1 MFGYIGNGYGYSP
14 FGGIITA
21 VIWILIIWAVVALI
35 RAPRHWHMTHR
46 RWGSERD
53 ALDILKERYV
63 KGEINKEE
71 YEEKKAVLLK
81 E

>member
-1 MFGYIGNGYGYSP
+1 MYGYIGNGYGYNP
-14 FGGIITA
+14 FGGIFLFI
-21 VIWILIIWAVVALI
+21 ILIFIVCGIVALV
-35 RAPRHWHMTHR
+35 RAPRHWNMSHR
-46 RWGSERD
+46 RWGGGRD
-53 ALDILKERYV
+53 ALDILKERYA